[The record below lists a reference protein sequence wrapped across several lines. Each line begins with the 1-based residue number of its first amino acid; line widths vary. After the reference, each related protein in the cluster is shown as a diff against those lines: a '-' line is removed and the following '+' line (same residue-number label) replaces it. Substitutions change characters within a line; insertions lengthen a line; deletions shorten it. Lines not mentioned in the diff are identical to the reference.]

1 MPYYRKKGHRYSKKK
16 YYGSKNS
23 ESGNSE
29 RAPTVRAHRGRRGK
43 SYSSTTQPAG
53 NAFSGLY
60 KAKTKLRYSTSKSF
74 LLQGVSYQTF
84 QFRANS
90 IYDPD
95 AQVGISQRAADG
107 WAEMNFVYGKYMVKG
122 AKIRVT
128 MTQSM
133 NATDPANVIANQ
145 MMFYLKIRGDD
156 VKTEPNPAS
165 VMLNGNAVWKIYQP
179 PSVGTFQTTLE
190 GYYDPVRLL
199 GPEANPKS
207 ASWDQFGSAMDD
219 NPTQE
224 ANWIIGLATA
234 DGSGVTAACS
244 AKVQI
249 EIDYYVQFSEPKS
262 NVLTMTDTADDM
274 IRKGQAIVKE
284 AKERMEK
291 RKAMKKEQLSEDAEM
306 ERNEQEEE
314 RREAD
319 IGSNPDEVPT
329 EDEQEEEDDDQEPAS
344 QVEETVNL
352 LLQQVKGLGRKRKPT

>member
-1 MPYYRKKGHRYSKKK
+1 MPYYKRKGYHYSKKR
-16 YYGSKNS
+16 YYGSKNDW
-23 ESGNSE
+23 SGNS
-29 RAPTVRAHRGRRGK
+29 AKGSTVKAHRGRRGK
-43 SYSSTTQPAG
+43 SYSGTTQPAG

-60 KAKTKLRYSTSKSF
+60 KPKTKLRYSTSKAF

-95 AQVGISQRAADG
+95 ASVGIAQQAADG
-107 WAEMNFVYGKYMVKG
+107 WAEMNFVYNNYMVKA

-133 NATDPANVIANQ
+133 NATDEANVIANQ

-165 VMLNGNAVWKIYQP
+165 VMLNGNAVWKVYQP
-179 PSVGTFQTTLE
+179 PAVGTFQTVLE

-207 ASWDQFGSAMDD
+207 ADWSRFGSAMDD
-219 NPTQE
+219 NPSEE
-224 ANWIIGLATA
+224 ANWIIGLATM
-234 DGSGVTAACS
+234 DGSGVSATCS
-244 AKVQI
+244 AKVQV
-249 EIDYYVQFSEPKS
+249 EIDYYVQFSHPKS
-262 NVLTMTDTADDM
+262 NVLTMTDTPDDM
-274 IRKGQAIVKE
+274 IRKGQEIVRE

-291 RKAMKKEQLSEDAEM
+291 RKATKGEPCSEDTEM
-306 ERNEQEEE
+306 ENQEQEE
-314 RREAD
+314 AV
-319 IGSNPDEVPT
+319 IGSDPEEIPT
-329 EDEQEEEDDDQEPAS
+329 EDDEQEDDKDEPAS

-352 LLQQVKGLGRKRKPT
+352 LLRQVKGLGRKRKQG